1 MTPQELSLRALFW
14 KQGQLVDAVCIA
26 PQCEFKTV
34 LLILYPKTTDAEY
47 DKIWKDIDKNG
58 DGNLSKEEL
67 AGYFGFNY
75 DSLASDMED
84 ERSRVS
90 MSDEQILEALQVALV
105 PSAAH
110 VDSAFSLPPLR
121 PLCRTWR
128 LGSQMH
134 QALHDLEEEAKKKE
148 IEKDKPRSKQGRG
161 SRDSE
166 GIEMIKMPTK
176 ITVGIVCPKIE
187 FMQALHA
194 ARRDRYTQSASSCRR
209 HMRLGVT
216 VTRSQRVHAGFTCG

>member
-1 MTPQELSLRALFW
+1 ML
-14 KQGQLVDAVCIA
+14 
-26 PQCEFKTV
+26 
-34 LLILYPKTTDAEY
+34 
-47 DKIWKDIDKNG
+47 
-58 DGNLSKEEL
+58 
-67 AGYFGFNY
+67 
-75 DSLASDMED
+75 
-84 ERSRVS
+84 
-90 MSDEQILEALQVALV
+90 
-105 PSAAH
+105 
-110 VDSAFSLPPLR
+110 
-121 PLCRTWR
+121 
-128 LGSQMH
+128 

-194 ARRDRYTQSASSCRR
+194 ASRDRYTQSASSCRL

-216 VTRSQRVHAGFTCG
+216 VTRSLM